1 MLSGIGPADD
11 LKALGI
17 AVVAD
22 RAGVGQNLQDHPGI
36 GMLFSSTQ
44 PISLLNMETT
54 EALQEYSEAATGPL
68 SSNCIE
74 AGAFVRT
81 RSDLSMPD
89 IQYVF
94 SPMYLS
100 VWSSTLPEMH
110 GFSIFLYILRP
121 QSRGS
126 INLRSTHPF
135 EPPIIQPNCLTNDAD
150 IQGLVPSLKLARR
163 LGEAEAFAP
172 FREAEILPGP
182 QVQND
187 EDWKEFICTYGMTFF
202 HPVGTCKM
210 GSDPLAVVDAEL
222 RVHGVEGLRVVDASI
237 MPTLVGGNTN
247 APTIMIAE
255 KAADLITH

>member
-54 EALQEYSEAATGPL
+54 EALQEYSEATTGPL
-68 SSNCIE
+68 SSNYIE

-89 IQYVF
+89 IQYLF

-100 VWSSTLPEMH
+100 AWGSTLPEM
-110 GFSIFLYILRP
+110 
-121 QSRGS
+121 
-126 INLRSTHPF
+126 
-135 EPPIIQPNCLTNDAD
+135 
-150 IQGLVPSLKLARR
+150 
-163 LGEAEAFAP
+163 
-172 FREAEILPGP
+172 
-182 QVQND
+182 
-187 EDWKEFICTYGMTFF
+187 
-202 HPVGTCKM
+202 
-210 GSDPLAVVDAEL
+210 
-222 RVHGVEGLRVVDASI
+222 
-237 MPTLVGGNTN
+237 
-247 APTIMIAE
+247 
-255 KAADLITH
+255 